1 MRAKRHYKS
10 SGTGAAPASVELS
23 VRAEARPEGTVVTLD
38 IKPRR
43 FLGVQIEEMSLEMPL
58 G

>member
-1 MRAKRHYKS
+1 ME
-10 SGTGAAPASVELS
+10 GAIWTLFENATPASVELT
-23 VRAEARPEGTVVTLD
+23 VRAEARPEGTVVGLD

-43 FLGVQIEEMSLEMPL
+43 FLGVQIDEMSLEMPL